1 MLGSTVTTRWLRQW
15 RPTRRIHAGLYVS
28 FIGAL
33 FAGTAMVVYA
43 TGGTKLAWP
52 YLVLIPVLI
61 AATRFRLVGGAIGGL
76 VGGLLLGPMMPLDVD
91 AGIAQETNNWVIRL
105 AFYVGLGAFTGLLF
119 QLKHRESQ
127 LREVE
132 VRTDLE
138 SGLPNKTA
146 LMEAVDD
153 FPVSGS
159 DDCPLLLLVRVTHLF
174 EVIEVAGATG
184 ADELMRELAGRLRRC
199 LGEPVQIY
207 RFSASEL
214 MVVRP
219 PPVHNTPEEVAEQAG
234 RSVIDPIEVRT
245 IPVHADLVMGSAG
258 GAVSV
263 EKPRE
268 LIGQVRTALV
278 AAMENEWAH
287 CHYSRDLERES
298 AHVVKLLAGVRHGL
312 QENQFELYYQPR
324 IRADQGNIAGCEA
337 LIRWHDHDGSII
349 PPGEFMPRVERS
361 ALIAPLTRFVVA
373 SACEFARQR
382 ELRPVSINFTARNLL
397 DRDLITV
404 LSQAAADNHLG
415 VDSIE
420 IEITEGAIIRDPASA
435 RVAIEKFREHGFRVS
450 LDDFGTGYSS
460 FEYLRL
466 LPLTGLKIDRSFVGA
481 LDSDPRAEQLM
492 ACMIQ
497 VGHALD
503 LEVVAEGV
511 ETVEQANVLRRLDCD
526 LLQGFYFS
534 RPMTGED
541 YRKWYGKN
549 AGRALLDT
557 APDGACSNR

>member
-1 MLGSTVTTRWLRQW
+1 MLV
-15 RPTRRIHAGLYVS
+15 YV
-28 FIGAL
+28 
-33 FAGTAMVVYA
+33 

-52 YLVLIPVLI
+52 YLVLVPVLI

-91 AGIAQETNNWVIRL
+91 AGIAQQTNNWVIRL
-105 AFYVGLGAFTGLLF
+105 TFYVGLGAFTGFLF
-119 QLKHRESQ
+119 HLKHRESE

-132 VRTDLE
+132 VRTDVD

-146 LMEAVDD
+146 LMEAVDG

-159 DDCPLLLLVRVTHLF
+159 DDYPLLLVVRVTHLV
-174 EVIEVAGATG
+174 EIIEVAGATG
-184 ADELMRELAGRLRRC
+184 ADDLMRELAGRLRLC

-219 PPVHNTPEEVAEQAG
+219 PPVHDTPEEIAEQAA
-234 RSVIDPIEVRT
+234 RSVIEPIEVRT

-268 LIGQVRTALV
+268 LIGQARTALV
-278 AAMENEWAH
+278 TAMECEWAH
-287 CHYSRDLERES
+287 CHYSRDHERES
-298 AHVVKLLAGVRHGL
+298 AHIVKLLARVRRGL
-312 QENQFELYYQPR
+312 QENQFELHYQPR
-324 IRADQGNIAGCEA
+324 IRADQGNIDGCEA
-337 LIRWHDHDGSII
+337 LIRWRDHDGSII
-349 PPGEFMPRVERS
+349 PPGQFMPRVERS

-373 SACEFARQR
+373 SACKFARQH

-397 DRDLITV
+397 DRDLITT
-404 LSQAAADNHLG
+404 LSRSAADNHLA

-420 IEITEGAIIRDPASA
+420 IEITEGAIIRDPGSA
-435 RVAIEKFREHGFRVS
+435 RDAIEKLREHGFRVS

-466 LPLTGLKIDRSFVGA
+466 LPLTGLKIDRSFVSA

-511 ETVEQANVLRRLDCD
+511 ETREQTNVLRRLDCD
-526 LLQGFYFS
+526 LLQGFYFA

-541 YRKWYGKN
+541 YREWHGKY
-549 AGRALLDT
+549 AGRVLIDT
-557 APDGACSNR
+557 APGVARSNR

>member
-1 MLGSTVTTRWLRQW
+1 MLGSIDTTRWLPQW
-15 RPTRRIHAGLYVS
+15 RAAWRIRPSLYVG

-52 YLVLIPVLI
+52 YLVLIPVLL
-61 AATRFRLVGGAIGGL
+61 AATRFRLFGGAIGGL
-76 VGGLLLGPMMPLDVD
+76 AGGLLLGPMMPLDVA

-119 QLKHRESQ
+119 QLKHRESE

-132 VRTDLE
+132 ARTDFE

-146 LMEAVDD
+146 LMEAVDAL
-153 FPVSGS
+153 PVSGRG
-159 DDCPLLLLVRVTHLF
+159 DCPLLLLVRVTHLV

-184 ADELMRELAGRLRRC
+184 ADELMRELAARLHRC

-214 MVVRP
+214 MVLCP
-219 PPVHNTPEEVAEQAG
+219 PPVHDTPEEMAEQAAS
-234 RSVIDPIEVRT
+234 SVIEPIEVRT
-245 IPVHADLVMGSAG
+245 VPVHADLVMGSAG
-258 GAVSV
+258 GTVSV
-263 EKPRE
+263 EKRRE
-268 LIGQVRTALV
+268 LIGQARTALV
-278 AAMENEWAH
+278 TAMEHEWAH

-298 AHVVKLLAGVRHGL
+298 ANIVKLLAGVRHGL
-312 QENQFELYYQPR
+312 QENQFELHYQPR
-324 IRADQGNIAGCEA
+324 IRADQGHIYGCEA
-337 LIRWHDHDGSII
+337 LIRWRDQDGSII
-349 PPGEFMPRVERS
+349 PPGQFMPRVERS
-361 ALIAPLTRFVVA
+361 ALIAPLTRFVIA
-373 SACEFARQR
+373 SACEFARQH

-397 DRDLITV
+397 DRDLITF
-404 LSQAAADNHLG
+404 LSRSAADNHLA

-435 RVAIEKFREHGFRVS
+435 RDAIEKLREHGFRVS

-466 LPLTGLKIDRSFVGA
+466 LPLTGLKIDRSFVDA

-511 ETVEQANVLRRLDCD
+511 ETVEQANLLRRLGCD
-526 LLQGFYFS
+526 LLQGFYFA

-541 YRKWYGKN
+541 YRVWHGTYE
-549 AGRALLDT
+549 GR
-557 APDGACSNR
+557 